1 MITKFGKRFLTKYI
15 AGNADFS
22 SKILSVG
29 IANNSEYAESDTNS
43 RLGFEIYTVP
53 VTFGSIDIQTE
64 NNTSTYYVIYKAT
77 LPQDISG
84 VINEIGLYMGSKS
97 SGNKYDSKFLSS
109 FEDDLKW
116 IDSSGFSPI
125 YVESSTQLPSRIGNS
140 LLKWNFVSPYTNTSR
155 EFFQSISETDLSGYS
170 PKDSVTLAFNRED
183 TNSSKIRIKFYTT
196 DNDYYYID
204 TPTLSGTG
212 NKILELPFSDIT
224 AVGTPSLYSILKI
237 GIEVFRTSTS
247 SDAVIYFD
255 GLRINDEDTFDPNF
269 GLISRSVLSTSL
281 EKTSGR
287 QVDIEYKINLG
298 FNWWN

>member
-298 FNWWN
+298 FN